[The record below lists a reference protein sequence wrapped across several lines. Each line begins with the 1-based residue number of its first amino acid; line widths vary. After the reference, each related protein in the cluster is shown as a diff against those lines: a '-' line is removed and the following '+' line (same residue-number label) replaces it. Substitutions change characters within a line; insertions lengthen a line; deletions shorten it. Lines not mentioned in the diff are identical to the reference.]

1 MVVPN
6 ERQAEITI
14 RQVLT
19 ELVQLNERQ
28 AYTYSRDELFGMLDE
43 ALATV
48 E

>member
-14 RQVLT
+14 WQVLT
-19 ELVQLNERQ
+19 ELVQLNERH
-28 AYTYSRDELFGMLDE
+28 AYTYSRDELVGMLDE
-43 ALATV
+43 ALETA